1 MKKCLKSVKIWQNY
15 GHESADPLFGPLSI
29 SIPLKR
35 QLRTFRLIN
44 VLYWFFTLRRSYISN
59 IRYPFLFLPA
69 IINGVLICATT
80 YNITRF
86 LCNVSGP
93 FLFCRRLGLAA
104 EYARPQRCGD
114 GVKTSWRNADASD
127 DWASQ
132 EVGGAADNDDQ
143 WRNWERGAKSGSCPP
158 NAAGEGGKATLPNY
172 YAPPG
177 HLRGRFEVARSVRLS
192 VCLSHGAAA

>member
-44 VLYWFFTLRRSYISN
+44 VLYWFFILRRSYISN
-59 IRYPFLFLPA
+59 IRYPFLLLPA

-80 YNITRF
+80 YSITRF
-86 LCNVSGP
+86 LCSVSGP

-104 EYARPQRCGD
+104 EYARTQRCGD

-143 WRNWERGAKSGSCPP
+143 WRNWEG
-158 NAAGEGGKATLPNY
+158 GGKERQLPSERSRRGGQSDLTKLLCPSR
-172 YAPPG
+172 PP
-177 HLRGRFEVARSVRLS
+177 
-192 VCLSHGAAA
+192 